1 MENLRH
7 PSSVPRKPIR
17 SSGRSRLVDAGRAVV
32 LLLLLGFL
40 FYRGTEQ
47 LEYPWQWY
55 RVPPFLFSFE
65 GGTFK
70 PGPLLQGLY
79 VTLQITVLSLFLA
92 VAFGLISALFR
103 LSESLVAK
111 AIARVYVELI
121 RNTPLLV
128 QIFFVYFVL
137 SPVLGLERFF
147 SAVLALSLFEG
158 AYMSE
163 IFRAGILSVPTSQR
177 EAAESLGLGRWDTY
191 RYVVLP
197 QAVRHVLPPLTGQAI
212 SLIKDSAL
220 VSTIAVYDLT
230 MRAQAVV
237 AETYLAFEIW
247 FTIAAIYLGM
257 TLALSLLMGFMEK
270 RFALRT

>member
-1 MENLRH
+1 MARRLMNSLLL
-7 PSSVPRKPIR
+7 
-17 SSGRSRLVDAGRAVV
+17 SRFVGPGRAAV

-55 RVPPFLFSFE
+55 RVPPFLFSIEAGVFR
-65 GGTFK
+65 

-79 VTLQITVLSLFLA
+79 VTVQITGLSLFLA

-103 LSESLVAK
+103 LSGSIVA
-111 AIARVYVELI
+111 AAAARTYVELI

-163 IFRAGILSVPTSQR
+163 IFRAGILSVPGSQR
-177 EAAESLGLGRWDTY
+177 EAAESLGLSPWDTY
-191 RYVVLP
+191 QCVILP
-197 QAVRHVLPPLTGQAI
+197 QAFRHVLPPLTGQAI
-212 SLIKDSAL
+212 SLVKDSAL

-237 AETYLAFEIW
+237 AETYLTFEIW
-247 FTIAAIYLGM
+247 FTVAAIYLVI
-257 TLALSLLMGFMEK
+257 TLALSLLMGFMER
-270 RFALRT
+270 RFALRI

>member
-1 MENLRH
+1 M
-7 PSSVPRKPIR
+7 S
-17 SSGRSRLVDAGRAVV
+17 AGRALV

-40 FYRGTEQ
+40 FYRGGEQ
-47 LEYPWQWY
+47 LDYPWQWY
-55 RVPPFLFSFE
+55 RVPQHFFSVVE
-65 GGTFK
+65 GALRA
-70 PGPLLQGLY
+70 GPLVEGFL
-79 VTLQITVLSLFLA
+79 VTLQITGVSLILA

-103 LSESLVAK
+103 LSESLAAK
-111 AIARVYVELI
+111 ALARAYVELI

-158 AYMSE
+158 AYLAE
-163 IFRAGILSVPTSQR
+163 IFRAGILSVPRGQR
-177 EAAESLGLGRWDTY
+177 EAAESLGLGRWGTY
-191 RYVVLP
+191 RHVVLP
-197 QAVRHVLPPLTGQAI
+197 QAVRHVLPPLTGQAV

-230 MRAQAVV
+230 MRAQAVI

-247 FTIAAIYLGM
+247 FAVAAVYLAM
-257 TLALSLLMGFMEK
+257 TLGLSLLMGFMER
-270 RFALRT
+270 RFALRI

>member
-1 MENLRH
+1 MEMSRDPF
-7 PSSVPRKPIR
+7 PSPL
-17 SSGRSRLVDAGRAVV
+17 RSRLFLHRFRLADAGGAAVLV
-32 LLLLLGFL
+32 LLLGFL

-47 LEYPWQWY
+47 LDYPWQWY
-55 RVPPFLFSFE
+55 RVPPFLFSFD
-65 GGTFK
+65 GGAFT
-70 PGPLLQGLY
+70 PGPLLHGLR
-79 VTLQITVLSLFLA
+79 VTLQITALSLLLA
-92 VAFGLISALFR
+92 VATGLISALFR
-103 LSESLVAK
+103 ISGSWA
-111 AIARVYVELI
+111 ARAAARVYVELI

-163 IFRAGILSVPTSQR
+163 IFRAGILSVPRSQR
-177 EAAESLGLGRWDTY
+177 EAAESLGLGSWDTY
-191 RYVVLP
+191 RHVVLP

-230 MRAQAVV
+230 MQAQVVV
-237 AETYLAFEIW
+237 AETYLAFEVW
-247 FTIAAIYLGM
+247 FTIAAIYLGL
-257 TLALSLLMGFMEK
+257 TLALSLLMGFMER
-270 RFALRT
+270 RFALRL